1 MLITVII
8 INILISLVCLYIARK
23 IWLFTLMI
31 NRLEK
36 RLILMERNT
45 RFVLERAPNFI
56 DYGQQGSAQLRQ
68 NYKQLQRQLQQLN
81 QAMALVSFAVRFWPR
96 AIPGSRSTF

>member
-31 NRLEK
+31 NRLDK

-56 DYGQQGSAQLRQ
+56 DYGQQGSVQLRQ

-96 AIPGSRSTF
+96 GRPGSRSTF

>member
-8 INILISLVCLYIARK
+8 INILISCLCLYLARK
-23 IWLFTLMI
+23 IWRFTLMM

-56 DYGQQGSAQLRQ
+56 DYGQQGSDQLRQ
-68 NYKQLQRQLQQLN
+68 NYYQLQGQLQQLN
-81 QAMALVSFAVRFWPR
+81 QAMVLVSFVVRFW
-96 AIPGSRSTF
+96 SRRGQQRKSTF